1 MAREVC
7 VMPCPPDEI
16 IPKITIPFMGEGM
29 LAQADF
35 ALTGGCDGCQ
45 IATNFMIQLQPLL
58 GSFGLPLCLLGCM
71 TSFISLA
78 LSLED
83 ALGPPPDP
91 SAIIAAIA
99 QVVERCQCVIKLA
112 MPPPAGPICE
122 FLLML
127 RDIIIVI
134 KMVSDCII
142 GLIRHLITLNLSA
155 SLLLGDPDT
164 EKAGACLAAQVQ
176 RLCDALRGKMDPV
189 TKLWQVIQ
197 PIIQLLAAVTPDP
210 FSSTMDQLAT
220 GFIAFGDGFS
230 VGAPP
235 GDVLDALTTFQEIL
249 TTTVE
254 VMNTVVA
261 ICPE

>member
-1 MAREVC
+1 MARDVC
-7 VMPCPPDEI
+7 LMPCPPDEI

-29 LAQADF
+29 FAQADF

-45 IATNFMIQLQPLL
+45 IVSNFMIQLQPLL
-58 GSFGLPLCLLGCM
+58 AAYGLPLCLLGCM
-71 TSFISLA
+71 TSFITLA
-78 LSLED
+78 LALPDS
-83 ALGPPPDP
+83 LGPPPDP
-91 SAIIAAIA
+91 SAIISAVA
-99 QVVERCQCVIKLA
+99 QVVERCQCVVQLA
-112 MPPPAGPICE
+112 MPPPVGPICA
-122 FLLML
+122 FLLMV
-127 RDIIIVI
+127 RDIIVII

-189 TKLWQVIQ
+189 TKLWQIIQ
-197 PIIQLLAAVTPDP
+197 PILALLAAVTPAP
-210 FSSTMDQLAT
+210 FSETMEQLST
-220 GFIAFGDGFS
+220 GFIAFGDSFS

-249 TTTVE
+249 TTSVE

-261 ICPE
+261 ICPQ

>member
-1 MAREVC
+1 MARDVC
-7 VMPCPPDEI
+7 VMPCPPADI

-29 LAQADF
+29 FAQADF
-35 ALTGGCDGCQ
+35 SFTGGCDGCELVS
-45 IATNFMIQLQPLL
+45 NFMLQLQPLL

-71 TSFISLA
+71 TSFITLA

-83 ALGPPPDP
+83 ALGPPPNP
-91 SAIIAAIA
+91 GAIIAAIA

-112 MPPPAGPICE
+112 MPPPAGPLCQ

-127 RDIIIVI
+127 RDIIVII
-134 KMVSDCII
+134 KMVADCII
-142 GLIRHLITLNLSA
+142 GLIRHLISLNLSA

-176 RLCDALRGKMDPV
+176 ALCDALRGKMDPV
-189 TKLWQVIQ
+189 TKLWQIIQ
-197 PIIQLLAAVTPDP
+197 PILQLLAAVTPSP
-210 FSSTMDQLAT
+210 FSETMADLST
-220 GFIAFGDGFS
+220 GFIAVGDNFS

-235 GDVLDALTTFQEIL
+235 GDALDALTVFQEVL

-254 VMNTVVA
+254 VMNTIVA
-261 ICPE
+261 ICP